1 MAPAPE
7 PQRQGWDSR
16 IPGLGLGRRVRDRW
30 PHDKVSLK
38 PAGKVGIRAARNHQD
53 GALTG
58 GSLRGPAA
66 REDGRFHAPKD
77 HAGNSSQTDLLCGD
91 AKRAGQGLGIR
102 GKGEWDAGCSP
113 VFCQHPFVC
122 SVATGG
128 LRPGPEVSPWSA
140 AARCHPIAG
149 RPPAAQRPNR
159 SRASWS
165 RGGSGHTFRFPDGS
179 SPHALVTRLRD

>member
-128 LRPGPEVSPWSA
+128 LRPGPKSLP
-140 AARCHPIAG
+140 G
-149 RPPAAQRPNR
+149 AQRPGAIR
-159 SRASWS
+159 SPAAPLQRKGPIA
-165 RGGSGHTFRFPDGS
+165 RGPPGVGVGP
-179 SPHALVTRLRD
+179 VTRSGSRTAAPRMH